1 MNVDKII
8 GDPCAR
14 STEEFFFVN
23 TFCTYNLTPGAS
35 EKKLVD
41 ITFWQGIFNEVVR
54 FFSTFV
60 ERFSR

>member
-1 MNVDKII
+1 MNIDKII

-41 ITFWQGIFNEVVR
+41 ITF
-54 FFSTFV
+54 
-60 ERFSR
+60 